1 MIAFTQPNPPNFWL
15 APLLQRKRRKAQEEG
30 GEALPSTKEITAK
43 SMYSMPCGGAAV
55 CVSQLTRIHVS
66 PQSVDPV

>member
-55 CVSQLTRIHVS
+55 CVCHS
-66 PQSVDPV
+66 